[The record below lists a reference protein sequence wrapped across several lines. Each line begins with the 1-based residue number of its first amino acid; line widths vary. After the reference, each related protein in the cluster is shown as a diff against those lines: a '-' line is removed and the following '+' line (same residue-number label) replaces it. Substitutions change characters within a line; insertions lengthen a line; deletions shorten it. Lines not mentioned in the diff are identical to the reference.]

1 MNILAIDLASK
12 RYSDFGFAFLEAGGR
27 QPSFPDADEFGLA
40 DPPDVNT
47 FAQAIDAY
55 SHSKDVT
62 VLLLDGPQGWRH
74 PLSPI
79 DHMRLAER
87 VLNTPLKTGVPG
99 EVKPKTYAGYAQ
111 FCVDLFS
118 RLSFEYGWRL
128 VTEDW
133 PKSKS
138 ARWVVEVFPSSA
150 WKLLGLKPL
159 PAKSRTRKADRELAV
174 EKLKD
179 KTGYALPENL
189 THDQLQA
196 AVVLPVGEAMSA
208 RKPDQL
214 LMSGYDPIVGED
226 GVVHEGWILN
236 PRIS

>member
-1 MNILAIDLASK
+1 MAIDLASK
-12 RYSDFGFAFLEAGGR
+12 RYSDFGFAFLETGGG
-27 QPSFPDADEFGLA
+27 QPSFPRAVEFGLA
-40 DPPDVNT
+40 DPPEVNA
-47 FAQAIDAY
+47 FALAVDEY
-55 SHSKDVT
+55 SRSKDVS
-62 VLLLDGPQGWRH
+62 VLLLDGPHGWRH
-74 PLSPI
+74 PRSSI
-79 DHMRLAER
+79 ENMRLAER

-111 FCVDLFS
+111 FCIDLFA
-118 RLSFEYGWRL
+118 RLSNEYEWRL

-133 PKSKS
+133 QKSKS

-159 PAKSRTRKADRELAV
+159 PAKSRTRKADRESAV
-174 EKLKD
+174 EKLAE
-179 KTGYALPENL
+179 KTGYMLPDSL

-208 RKPDQL
+208 LKPHRL
-214 LMSGYDPIVGED
+214 LMSGYDPIIGED